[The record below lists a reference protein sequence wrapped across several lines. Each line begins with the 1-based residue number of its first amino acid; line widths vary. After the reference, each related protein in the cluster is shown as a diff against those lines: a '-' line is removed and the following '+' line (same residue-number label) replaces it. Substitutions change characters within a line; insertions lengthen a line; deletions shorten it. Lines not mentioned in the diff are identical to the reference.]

1 MIELD
6 VKTIAGTRA
15 KEHKNCKKQ
24 FSERVSLIRIRTS
37 STSALTS
44 LAYPD
49 EETTQR
55 SLKMRAKR
63 RESRK
68 HIFSRHREGK
78 INFLKLRQNHLFA
91 DLSDLTSD
99 VKLMKIRCKCSEGK
113 IPRLIAQLPS
123 YKTWQLVTA
132 IYHPLARNSFSAA

>member
-1 MIELD
+1 MQKNI
-6 VKTIAGTRA
+6 KTAR
-15 KEHKNCKKQ
+15 KQ
-24 FSERVSLIRIRTS
+24 FSEWVSLITTRTS

-68 HIFSRHREGK
+68 HIFLGTGK
-78 INFLKLRQNHLFA
+78 AKLIF
-91 DLSDLTSD
+91 
-99 VKLMKIRCKCSEGK
+99 
-113 IPRLIAQLPS
+113 
-123 YKTWQLVTA
+123 
-132 IYHPLARNSFSAA
+132 

>member
-1 MIELD
+1 MIIKRSLAL
-6 VKTIAGTRA
+6 VQKNTKTA
-15 KEHKNCKKQ
+15 KKQ
-24 FSERVSLIRIRTS
+24 FTEWVSLITTRTS

-49 EETTQR
+49 EETTKR
-55 SLKMRAKR
+55 RLKMRAKR
-63 RESRK
+63 SESKK

-99 VKLMKIRCKCSEGK
+99 VKLMKIRRKCSEEK

-132 IYHPLARNSFSAA
+132 IYHPLARNSFSAV

>member
-1 MIELD
+1 MQQNT
-6 VKTIAGTRA
+6 KAAR
-15 KEHKNCKKQ
+15 KQ
-24 FSERVSLIRIRTS
+24 FSEWVSLITTRTS

-49 EETTQR
+49 EETTER

-63 RESRK
+63 SESRK
-68 HIFSRHREGK
+68 HNFSKHREGK

-99 VKLMKIRCKCSEGK
+99 IKLLKLKCKYSEEK

-132 IYHPLARNSFSAA
+132 IYHPLGSNSFSAV

>member
-1 MIELD
+1 MQKNI
-6 VKTIAGTRA
+6 KTAR
-15 KEHKNCKKQ
+15 KQ
-24 FSERVSLIRIRTS
+24 FSEWVSLTTTRTS

-99 VKLMKIRCKCSEGK
+99 VKLMKIGCKCSEGK

-132 IYHPLARNSFSAA
+132 IYHPLARNSFSAV